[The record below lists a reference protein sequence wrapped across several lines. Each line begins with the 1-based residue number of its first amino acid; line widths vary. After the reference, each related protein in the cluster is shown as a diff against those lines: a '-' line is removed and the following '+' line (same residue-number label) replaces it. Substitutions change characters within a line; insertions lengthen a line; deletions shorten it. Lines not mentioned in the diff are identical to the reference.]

1 MDRGPWWATVHG
13 VAKGQ
18 TRLGDLT
25 FFLSFLVFLLS
36 CIFSCKGVLYV
47 PHSTTVTGIISAL
60 VLPVVQL
67 VYVVLNSLPSAHLSM
82 RLPSPG
88 GVGKV
93 GVVSYSEMRCGE
105 V

>member
-1 MDRGPWWATVHG
+1 MGYSPWGRKGSDATG
-13 VAKGQ
+13 
-18 TRLGDLT
+18 RLD
-25 FFLSFLVFLLS
+25 FLSFLLFLLS

-47 PHSTTVTGIISAL
+47 PHSATVTGMISAL

-88 GVGKV
+88 AVGKV
-93 GVVSYSEMRCGE
+93 GGSELL
-105 V
+105 